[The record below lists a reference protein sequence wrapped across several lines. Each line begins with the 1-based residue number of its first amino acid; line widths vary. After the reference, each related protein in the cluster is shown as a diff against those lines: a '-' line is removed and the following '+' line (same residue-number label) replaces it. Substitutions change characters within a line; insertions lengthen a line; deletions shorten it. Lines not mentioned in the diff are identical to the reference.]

1 MGSDGLFDYLSNNDI
16 MNIARPFL
24 INNNPEKACHEI
36 VEKAAKLFKEK
47 EGRIDDI
54 TINIII
60 L

>member
-16 MNIARPFL
+16 MSIAKPFL
-24 INNNPEKACHEI
+24 IKNNPDKACIEV
-36 VEKAAKLFKEK
+36 VEKAAKLLEEK
-47 EGRIDDI
+47 EERIDDI